1 MMLHHKAIFTLAA
14 LTILAARADAQ
25 VNQNTFQVAILGGWQ
40 SYQNSSGLDG
50 GGTIAGDATYYV
62 SQSLGFGVFTDFTF
76 AETDGSLFNPAA
88 LSFVDSTTFT
98 RVNQGVEVWGYG
110 AHAKLQLPS
119 RSLAPFLLVGAGGYT
134 VFLDA
139 QQNPG
144 DRTST
149 GFVARF
155 AAGLDFAV
163 SSSAGFQIS
172 VSDSFYPSWEPQQ
185 LLPTSEEF
193 QNSRFPEL
201 NPDPAE
207 LSDSVHN
214 FRFAIGVTLVPGG

>member
-1 MMLHHKAIFTLAA
+1 MMLHRKAA
-14 LTILAARADAQ
+14 LTLGLLTLIAARADAQ
-25 VNQNTFQVAILGGWQ
+25 VSQNTFQVAILGGWQ
-40 SYQNSSGLDG
+40 SYQNGSGLDG

-76 AETDGSLFNPAA
+76 AETDGSLFTPAA

-98 RVNQGVEVWGYG
+98 IVNQGVEVWGYG

-119 RSLAPFLLVGAGGYT
+119 RSIAPFLLVGAGGYT

-139 QQNPG
+139 QQNSG
-144 DRTST
+144 NQTST
-149 GFVARF
+149 GFMARF
-155 AAGLDFAV
+155 AAGVDFAV

-172 VSDSFYPSWEPQQ
+172 VSDSFYPSWDP
-185 LLPTSEEF
+185 LDLTPTSEEF

-201 NPDPAE
+201 NPDPDE

-214 FRFAIGVTLVPGG
+214 FRLAIGVTLVPGG